1 MYTYATPKLQPMI
14 TSEAGKALIQTC
26 LAKDEPAVES
36 TPTVT
41 TLNNNDVIC
50 IDEKK
55 RTNIPSKRV
64 KLNPADEIKQ
74 VNPPTTVAVPLSCLI
89 NSNPQQQSI
98 NGSNSFT
105 IDLNGMNFVLTPP
118 SQPSPSSNIPLVFT
132 LGDYPYQP
140 S

>member
-1 MYTYATPKLQPMI
+1 MI

-50 IDEKK
+50 IDGKK
-55 RTNIPSKRV
+55 RTNSSTLNSIPSKRV
-64 KLNPADEIKQ
+64 KLNSSDEIKQ
-74 VNPPTTVAVPLSCLI
+74 VKPPTTVAVPLSCLI

-98 NGSNSFT
+98 NGSTSFT
-105 IDLNGMNFVLTPP
+105 IALDGMNFVLTPP
-118 SQPSPSSNIPLVFT
+118 SNTSQPSPSSNIPLVLT